1 MAKPFT
7 THLWIETLKR
17 RKMKINYHADTDSL
31 YIDFGALPATESE
44 EVRDGVVIDFDKN
57 GNITGVDIQH
67 ASQKLDLSSLEMSAI
82 PIQKTK
88 LVA

>member
-1 MAKPFT
+1 
-7 THLWIETLKR
+7 
-17 RKMKINYHADTDSL
+17 MKINYHPETDSL
-31 YIDFGALPATESE
+31 YIDFGTSAAIESE
-44 EVRDGVVIDFDKN
+44 EIREGVVIDLDQQ

-67 ASQKLDLSSLEMSAI
+67 ASQKLDLSFFEMSAM